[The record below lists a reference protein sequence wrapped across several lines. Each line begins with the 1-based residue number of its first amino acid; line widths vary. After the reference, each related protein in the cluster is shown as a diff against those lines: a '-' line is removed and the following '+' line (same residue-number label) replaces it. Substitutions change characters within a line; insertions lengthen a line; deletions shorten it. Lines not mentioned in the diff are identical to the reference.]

1 MDEAIAR
8 YGARLYGLCLKLCA
22 NPYDAQDL
30 YQDTWLK
37 AYRARHRFDPA
48 RDYGVWLTR
57 ICVNTHRDHLRRGR
71 LYRLLHVTRGD
82 PEPLLMAAPAPES
95 AESSEVREA
104 VDALPEPLRRVV
116 LLYYY
121 HDCDIAHTAQALGIP
136 PGTVKSRLSKARALL
151 KGRLMED
158 G

>member
-1 MDEAIAR
+1 MDKAIAR

-37 AYRARHRFDPA
+37 AYRARQRYDPA

-57 ICVNTHRDHLRRGR
+57 ICVNTHRDHLRRDR
-71 LYRLLHVTRGD
+71 LYRLLHITRGD
-82 PEPLLMAAPAPES
+82 PEALLQGAAAPERDDW
-95 AESSEVREA
+95 SEVREA
-104 VDALPEPLRRVV
+104 VDALPESLRQAV

-121 HDCDIAHTAQALGIP
+121 HDCDIAQTAQTLGIP